1 MGAAPDPHRLF
12 SAAAIGQ
19 TAAALLWPLQAALI
33 AWAIGGVAQ
42 GAPLSATAGAALGV
56 AALGGVRG
64 GLEAAASRLA
74 FRRARAALSTARAAA
89 AAALAAVSPIDARRP
104 ASGFAASVL
113 TEQAEAVVP
122 YLARFNPARVKAAV
136 VPLAIVAVILPF
148 SWAAALALLIAAP
161 TIPVFMALIGWRA
174 KAASEKQLQA
184 MGGVNGFLLDRL
196 RGLATIR
203 ALGATALTAQ
213 RLRREA
219 ETVRTNAM
227 AVLRIAFLS
236 SATLELFA
244 ALGVALTAGYVG
256 LHLLGEIDFGA
267 WGRRLSL
274 TEGVFVLLIAPA
286 VFEPLRELAAVWHDR
301 AAGQAALE
309 ALAALAR
316 DTAKLPE
323 AASPPADPSPT
334 ALPAGPAGSPA
345 WPSGG
350 PPAVQ
355 LRELVFTHAGAAAPT
370 LTGLDLDVAAGA
382 RVALFCRSG
391 GGKSTI
397 LSLIA
402 GLATAQRGEILIG
415 GAPLDRHSAAALRAR
430 VAWIGQKPHFF
441 AGSLR
446 ANVALG
452 RPEIDGRA
460 AARALAACGLV
471 EDAADFGR
479 RQVGENGAGLSGGEA
494 VRLALSRAAAD
505 PARDLVLADEPTAHL
520 DRAAAQKI
528 TQALLALSVGRT
540 LIVAT
545 HDPVLA
551 ARMDRVVALDR
562 LLLKAAS

>member
-56 AALGGVRG
+56 AALGIIRG

-74 FRRARAALSTARAAA
+74 FRRARAALSTARATA

-104 ASGFAASVL
+104 ASGLAASVL
-113 TEQAEAVVP
+113 AEQAEAVVP

-148 SWAAALALLIAAP
+148 SWVAALALLIAAP

-203 ALGATALTAQ
+203 GLGAVALTAR

-274 TEGVFVLLIAPA
+274 AEGVFVLLIAPA

-316 DTAKLPE
+316 DAAKLPE
-323 AASPPADPSPT
+323 AASPSAGPPPT
-334 ALPAGPAGSPA
+334 ILPAA
-345 WPSGG
+345 WPTGG

-355 LRELVFTHAGAAAPT
+355 LRGLAFTHAGAAAPT
-370 LTGLDLDVAAGA
+370 LTGFDLDVAAGA

-402 GLATAQRGEILIG
+402 GLATAQHGEILIG

-452 RPEIDGRA
+452 RSEIDGRA
-460 AARALAACGLV
+460 AARALAACGLA

-528 TQALLALSVGRT
+528 AQALLALSVGRT

-551 ARMDRVVALDR
+551 ACMDRVVVLDR

>member
-56 AALGGVRG
+56 AALGIIRG

-74 FRRARAALSTARAAA
+74 FRSARAALSTARAAA

-104 ASGFAASVL
+104 ASGLAASVL
-113 TEQAEAVVP
+113 AEQAEAVVP

-148 SWAAALALLIAAP
+148 SWVAALALLIAAP

-203 ALGATALTAQ
+203 GLGAVAQTAR

-274 TEGVFVLLIAPA
+274 AEGVFVLLIAPA

-316 DTAKLPE
+316 DAAKLPE
-323 AASPPADPSPT
+323 AASPPAGLSST
-334 ALPAGPAGSPA
+334 ALPAASPA
-345 WPSGG
+345 WPTGG

-355 LRELVFTHAGAAAPT
+355 LRGLVFTHAGAAAPT
-370 LTGLDLDVAAGA
+370 LTGFDVDVAAGA

-402 GLATAQRGEILIG
+402 GLATAQHGEILIG
-415 GAPLDRHSAAALRAR
+415 GAPLDRHGAAALRAR
-430 VAWIGQKPHFF
+430 VAWIGQKPHFV

-460 AARALAACGLV
+460 AARALAACGLA

-528 TQALLALSVGRT
+528 AQALLALSVGRT

-551 ARMDRVVALDR
+551 ARMDRVVVLDR